1 MSLFEAIVL
10 GMIQGLTEFLP
21 ISSSGHLVLAQR
33 IFGVHEAVLFFDV
46 MLHVGTLVAVL
57 IVFSRDW
64 LAILRRPL
72 SRLTWLLIAG
82 LIPTGI
88 LGLAFKDVISKLFA
102 SGQTLGIEFLITGII
117 LWWAEGLPRGRKS
130 LRRMSYLDAAVVGTA
145 QGLAIL
151 PALSRSGLTIA
162 GALLRGLD
170 RETAAR
176 YSFLLS
182 APAILGAALVELK
195 DASSGPLASAVSA
208 VPWAQV
214 LAGMAAAAVFGYLAI
229 KVMLAV
235 LTRGNMRAF
244 SYYVWAVGIL
254 VLLDQ
259 VVTHRFFPPL
269 F

>member
-1 MSLFEAIVL
+1 MSLWEAIIL
-10 GMIQGLTEFLP
+10 GIIQGLTEFLP
-21 ISSSGHLVLAQR
+21 VSSSGHLVLAQR

-46 MLHVGTLVAVL
+46 MLHVGTLLAVL
-57 IVFSRDW
+57 LVFSRDW
-64 LAILRRPL
+64 IALLRRPF

-88 LGLAFKDVISKLFA
+88 LGIAFKGVISKLFA
-102 SGQTLGIEFLITGII
+102 TGQTLGIEFLITGLI
-117 LWWAEGLPRGRKS
+117 LWWAESLPRGRKN
-130 LRRMSYLDAAVVGTA
+130 LKRMSYFDAAVVGTA

-151 PALSRSGLTIA
+151 PAISRSGLTIA
-162 GALLRGLD
+162 GALFRGLD

-195 DASSGPLASAVSA
+195 DLPAGALSGAASSL
-208 VPWAQV
+208 PWTQV
-214 LAGMAAAAVFGYLAI
+214 LAGMVAAAVFGYLAI
-229 KVMLAV
+229 KVMLEV
-235 LTRGNMRAF
+235 LTRGNMRVF
-244 SYYVWAVGIL
+244 SYYVWAVGLL

-259 VVTHRFFPPL
+259 VVTHRFFGPL